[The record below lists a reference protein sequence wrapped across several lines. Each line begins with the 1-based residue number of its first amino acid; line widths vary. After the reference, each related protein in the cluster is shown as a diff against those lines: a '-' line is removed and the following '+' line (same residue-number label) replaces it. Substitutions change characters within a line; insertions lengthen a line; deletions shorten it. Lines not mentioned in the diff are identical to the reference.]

1 MKVFVLA
8 CCLCICPAGWA
19 AVQAAVAPNRADDS
33 SPPIS
38 GLPFDPSTPLATRI
52 TLPPESV
59 LARYR
64 DFPKLTP
71 VFHEL
76 TPAERQEMDTVLEQ
90 LPAFTRKT
98 LLQHVRSISFIDG
111 IPGNGV
117 TSLEEGTTVPVFDIV
132 LRAGLLH
139 ETVSDYLTRKER
151 GYYSSD
157 PSDTSL
163 SFEGGSLSAVLYVL
177 THESVHAL
185 DNSHRKGKEG
195 PPELFAES
203 SPDLLVHGI
212 WQDARTKMPMYQSPL
227 FQMSWFGSGKKP
239 DLDTA
244 EPTYRVLARTPFVS
258 LYGSSSWYEDV
269 AELVTCYYMTQILKQ
284 PYRIVLRKGAEIQYA
299 LSPADNPLVR
309 GRFTK
314 LLPLFSQGAD

>member
-1 MKVFVLA
+1 M
-8 CCLCICPAGWA
+8 
-19 AVQAAVAPNRADDS
+19 
-33 SPPIS
+33 
-38 GLPFDPSTPLATRI
+38 
-52 TLPPESV
+52 
-59 LARYR
+59 
-64 DFPKLTP
+64 
-71 VFHEL
+71 
-76 TPAERQEMDTVLEQ
+76 EQ
-90 LPAFTRKT
+90 LPAFARET

-132 LRAGLLH
+132 LRAGLLQ

-177 THESVHAL
+177 THESVHVL
-185 DNSHRKGKEG
+185 DNSHRKGEEG
-195 PPELFAES
+195 LPQLFAER

-212 WQDARTKMPMYQSPL
+212 WQEARTKVQMYQSPL
-227 FQMSWFGSGKKP
+227 FQMSWFGNGKKP
-239 DLDTA
+239 SLDTA

-269 AELVTCYYMTQILKQ
+269 AELVTCYYMTQTLKQ

-299 LSPADNPLVR
+299 LSPAENPLVQE
-309 GRFTK
+309 RFTK
-314 LLPLFSQGAD
+314 LLPLFSQGAG